1 MKSCAEKTFIITS
14 TFPYSTY
21 TPVMTQTQYINTS
34 EQLTTFC
41 ASIQHAPWLA
51 IDTEFQREKTYRS
64 ILALIQIAT
73 PEVVAI
79 IDPLVCDIDPLL
91 DVLYD
96 EKILK
101 IFHAARQDQEIFYD
115 LRGKPLSPVFDTQLA
130 APILGHPE
138 QAGYEDILGVSL
150 SKAHSRTDWI
160 RRPLSEDQISY
171 AADDVIYL
179 AQLYPLLE
187 KELLQKDRRNW
198 LAGAFAD
205 LSKSSLYSN
214 PPELAW
220 KRIRAAKRLKG
231 ASLSILQTLAKWREA
246 LAQEKNIPRGWL
258 IKDEML
264 IEIAKLKP
272 KNIDVLS
279 SIRGVSDKFIEK
291 HGATVLTFIT
301 ESISQTPNALDKPL
315 KSKKVTEKEEALTD
329 LLMAHV
335 RLKAAINGVNPS
347 TVATRKELLQLI
359 RGERDIDLL
368 NDWRKDLVGN
378 DLVATLEGKNS
389 FKVVSGELVLE
400 PSTA

>member
-1 MKSCAEKTFIITS
+1 
-14 TFPYSTY
+14 
-21 TPVMTQTQYINTS
+21 MTQTQYINTS

-41 ASIQHAPWLA
+41 SSIQQAPWLA

-79 IDPLVCDIDPLL
+79 IDPLACDIDPLL

-138 QAGYEDILGVSL
+138 QAGYGRLVEDILGVSL

-187 KELLQKDRRNW
+187 KQLLQKDRRNW
-198 LAGAFAD
+198 LAAAFAD
-205 LSKSSLYSN
+205 LSKSSLYAN

-272 KNIDVLS
+272 KNIEVLS

-291 HGATVLTFIT
+291 YGATVLNFIS
-301 ESISQTPNALDKPL
+301 ESISQAPSALDKPL
-315 KSKKVTEKEEALTD
+315 KSKKITEKEEALTD

-335 RLKAAINGVNPS
+335 RLNAAATGVNPS
-347 TVATRKELLQLI
+347 SVTTRKELLQLI
-359 RGERDIDLL
+359 RGERDVDLL
-368 NDWRKDLVGN
+368 NDWRKDLVGS

-389 FKVVSGELVLE
+389 FKVVSAELVIE
-400 PSTA
+400 PSTV